1 MNLWGFGAEYMKVL
15 EDGFRAA
22 LGRIMEENP
31 MKGEYQIPKVTDGLI
46 KSGQAD
52 VTVLQSADRWYGV
65 TYKEDKQ
72 SVVEAMQAMK
82 DSGLYPE
89 VLWD

>member
-1 MNLWGFGAEYMKVL
+1 MMV
-15 EDGFRAA
+15 DGFPAFLDDA
-22 LGRIMEENP
+22 IANNP
-31 MKGEYQIPKVTDGLI
+31 MKGEYLLPIKVGELLEAGTI
-46 KSGQAD
+46 K
-52 VTVLQSADRWYGV
+52 VNVLETVDKWYGV

>member
-1 MNLWGFGAEYMKVL
+1 MEELESQFPAFLDEAMK
-15 EDGFRAA
+15 
-22 LGRIMEENP
+22 ENP
-31 MKGEYQIPKVTDGLI
+31 MKGEYQIPKVTDSLI